1 MQSTARLV
9 GQTLSATIVTLIFA
23 VSSSHLSVKIC
34 LYVAIGTA
42 LVACILSMS
51 RAGRIQ
57 TDDSISKQ

>member
-9 GQTLSATIVTLIFA
+9 GQTLGATIVTLIFA

-42 LVACILSMS
+42 FGGMHIKYEPC
-51 RAGRIQ
+51 R
-57 TDDSISKQ
+57 